1 MKIQGILLVFIALL
15 SMTSCSK
22 SDSPSGESRII
33 KAAATV
39 SDNEWITT
47 VGSNRIFAEFAFIP
61 AGDFPANP
69 SKSQIDSMID
79 TFSDGVDV
87 EASADL
93 PIGEYYIVIRV
104 SDVGGFYK
112 KLTGA
117 YTYKKITN
125 NSNSPVFVV
134 EFDYNGGNGYHK
146 WKDGKVVIK

>member
-1 MKIQGILLVFIALL
+1 MKIQALLLVCISIL
-15 SMTSCSK
+15 SLASCSK
-22 SDSPSGESRII
+22 SDSPSDEREII
-33 KAAATV
+33 KAIATV
-39 SDNEWITT
+39 SDNEWIAT

-93 PIGEYYIVIRV
+93 PIGEYYIVVRV

-117 YTYKKITN
+117 YTYKKVTN
-125 NSNSPVFVV
+125 NSNSPTFVM
-134 EFDYNGGNGYHK
+134 EFDYNGSNGYHP

>member
-1 MKIQGILLVFIALL
+1 MKIQALLLVCVAIL
-15 SMTSCSK
+15 SLSSCSK
-22 SDSPSGESRII
+22 SDSPSGERKII
-33 KAAATV
+33 KAVATV
-39 SDNEWITT
+39 SDNEWINT

-79 TFSDGVDV
+79 VNSEGVDQ
-87 EASADL
+87 EGSASL
-93 PIGEYYIVIRV
+93 PKGDYYIVIRV

-134 EFDYNGGNGYHK
+134 EFDYNGGNGYHP
-146 WKDGKVVIK
+146 WKDGKLLLK